1 MKNLDHYFLI
11 VILRDKYRIFE
22 FKIMIVNLVNLI
34 INNSAR
40 RTLVRN
46 FYLSIFI
53 LCLFPLISSTQDISP
68 VIQIS
73 ANVYVYRLDGEKQLG
88 LFYQYNRTSGSV
100 QNSDVFLHGTEN
112 VNEQAIG
119 ALDISGSFATL
130 KYGSIDYNLKT
141 AIEEGHATLINHQR
155 AIVSDGEHFSFSAGE
170 KVPLTKVVMKGN
182 NITLDTEERPVGIK
196 LNGTPR
202 IFRGDNIIMDLEI
215 ESSEITQIN
224 TFDRGDEKRY
234 TLPVIAKRNI
244 KTVVIVPSDRPVYIG
259 GLYTDTT
266 GDLTRKVPIIGDLP
280 IIGFF
285 LRGFNKSRRQS
296 ETIFRITPVIKKP
309 GEGLDIGSSIFEE
322 LLQPEGDLS
331 LIQQTGV
338 REKSTEANSS
348 SIITPA
354 TSTLM
359 VPSPLIKMA
368 TEVVNQKKP
377 ETNKS
382 TGANKKSSKRWSN
395 K

>member
-1 MKNLDHYFLI
+1 
-11 VILRDKYRIFE
+11 
-22 FKIMIVNLVNLI
+22 MIVNLVNLMT
-34 INNSAR
+34 NNLDR
-40 RTLVRN
+40 RVLVKKYY
-46 FYLSIFI
+46 FIIFI
-53 LCLFPLISSTQDISP
+53 LCLFPLIASTQEIKP

-88 LFYQYNRTSGSV
+88 LFYQYNRTHGSV
-100 QNSDVFLHGTEN
+100 QSSDVFLHGTEN
-112 VNEQAIG
+112 VNENAIG
-119 ALDISGSFATL
+119 ALDVSGSFATL

-141 AIEEGHATLINHQR
+141 AVEEGRATLINHQR

-170 KVPLTKVVMKGN
+170 KIPLTKVSMKGN
-182 NITLDTEERPVGIK
+182 NITLNTEDRPVGIK

-202 IFRGDNIIMDLEI
+202 IFRGENVIMDLEI
-215 ESSEITQIN
+215 ESSEVTQIN

-266 GDLTRKVPIIGDLP
+266 GDLTRKVPILGDLP

-285 LRGFNKSRRQS
+285 LRGFNKSRRQT

-322 LLQPEGDLS
+322 LLQPEGDVS

-338 REKSTEANSS
+338 RGKSSPENSLPVANT
-348 SIITPA
+348 IITPGTA
-354 TSTLM
+354 TLM
-359 VPSPLIKMA
+359 VPSPLIKLA
-368 TEVVNQKKP
+368 TGVDNKDNPSKSPTPKKK
-377 ETNKS
+377 KS
-382 TGANKKSSKRWSN
+382 RRSSKRWSN
-395 K
+395 R